1 MASRAHLRRNTST
14 PPPGGYGGDGTDDD
28 QSRTSDDAAMARGR
42 TVEAVKTPSTLL
54 TFSRPILSAQNNF
67 FLLFKTLNTKLN
79 FESWANFKKEYTG
92 DAWFGVIY
100 FVRRAIEL
108 ETRLYPAA

>member
-1 MASRAHLRRNTST
+1 MWLITSANRRTRAETT
-14 PPPGGYGGDGTDDD
+14 
-28 QSRTSDDAAMARGR
+28 
-42 TVEAVKTPSTLL
+42 
-54 TFSRPILSAQNNF
+54 
-67 FLLFKTLNTKLN
+67 
-79 FESWANFKKEYTG
+79 WANFKKEYTG

>member
-1 MASRAHLRRNTST
+1 
-14 PPPGGYGGDGTDDD
+14 
-28 QSRTSDDAAMARGR
+28 MARGG
-42 TVEAVKTPSTLL
+42 TVEAVKTPSTRL

>member
-1 MASRAHLRRNTST
+1 
-14 PPPGGYGGDGTDDD
+14 
-28 QSRTSDDAAMARGR
+28 MARGG
-42 TVEAVKTPSTLL
+42 TVEAVKTPSTRL
-54 TFSRPILSAQNNF
+54 TFSRPIHSAQNNF
-67 FLLFKTLNTKLN
+67 FLLFKTLNTALN

>member
-1 MASRAHLRRNTST
+1 
-14 PPPGGYGGDGTDDD
+14 
-28 QSRTSDDAAMARGR
+28 MARGGG
-42 TVEAVKTPSTLL
+42 TVEAVKTPSTRL